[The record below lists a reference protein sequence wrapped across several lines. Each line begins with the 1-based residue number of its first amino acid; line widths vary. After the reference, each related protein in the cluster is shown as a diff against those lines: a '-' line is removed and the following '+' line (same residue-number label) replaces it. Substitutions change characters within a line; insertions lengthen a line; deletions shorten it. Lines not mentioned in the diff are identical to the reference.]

1 MMTGGFTPRRTGFFD
16 GFDMTG
22 FWSDFCDEDW
32 NEPAPGDETIAEV
45 ETALG
50 FRLPDAWVEFA
61 RMHNGGDV
69 ERNCFPTNQPTT
81 WAEDHIAITSIR
93 PIGRTA
99 AASLLGSWGHR
110 AVIEEA
116 GYPELGPVLA
126 DCPSGGHDLVML
138 DHSECRPTGEPRVV
152 HVDQEVGYR
161 VTVLAPDFATFIKG
175 LVSGEEFEP
184 GEDV

>member
-1 MMTGGFTPRRTGFFD
+1 MMTGGITPRRTGFFD

-110 AVIEEA
+110 AV
-116 GYPELGPVLA
+116 V
-126 DCPSGGHDLVML
+126 GG
-138 DHSECRPTGEPRVV
+138 
-152 HVDQEVGYR
+152 
-161 VTVLAPDFATFIKG
+161 G
-175 LVSGEEFEP
+175 LVSEVEGSRVQGRVEIKQLTEISVDSTVSPRAPEFAKP
-184 GEDV
+184 N

>member
-1 MMTGGFTPRRTGFFD
+1 MMTGGITPRRTGFFD

-32 NEPAPGDETIAEV
+32 NEPAPSDETIAEV

-93 PIGRTA
+93 PIGQDAPHNTA
-99 AASLLGSWGHR
+99 
-110 AVIEEA
+110 I
-116 GYPELGPVLA
+116 
-126 DCPSGGHDLVML
+126 PSNFKCT
-138 DHSECRPTGEPRVV
+138 E
-152 HVDQEVGYR
+152 
-161 VTVLAPDFATFIKG
+161 
-175 LVSGEEFEP
+175 
-184 GEDV
+184 